1 MPKFSDYINAKT
13 IAAYVTTAGSNKIPY
28 LGATLFPASKKLG
41 LDLKWIKT
49 HAGLPVSLAIGAF
62 DAKSVIRSRSGFT
75 LTKTEMP
82 FSVKPCLFVK
92 RIVKSFCALLKWVTS
107 TLNLFLRISI
117 T

>member
-75 LTKTEMP
+75 LTKT
-82 FSVKPCLFVK
+82 
-92 RIVKSFCALLKWVTS
+92 
-107 TLNLFLRISI
+107 
-117 T
+117 